1 MIELGE
7 VIRGIDESSDRP
19 ATAAD
24 PSKNPRVEINAEN
37 AAAGLGQL
45 AVAIVNLLHELM
57 ERQAIRRMD
66 NGTLSDSQVEALGE
80 CLMKQSHAIDDLCEA
95 FGISRSD
102 LNLDLGP
109 LGKLV

>member
-1 MIELGE
+1 MIDLQEIVQTIE
-7 VIRGIDESSDRP
+7 PTADERSRQ
-19 ATAAD
+19 D
-24 PSKNPRVEINAEN
+24 PDSPRVEINAEN

-66 NGTLSDSQVEALGE
+66 NGTLTEEQAEALGY
-80 CLMKQSHAIDDLCEA
+80 CLMKQSQAIDELCDA
-95 FGISRSD
+95 FGITRAD
-102 LNLDLGP
+102 LQLDLGP